1 MANTNYLRP
10 MGRKFSD
17 CSNAVSLVTIERPQ
31 FALFFPVVSAAE
43 QNRQL
48 PKKSPKSLLHP
59 TPPSSR
65 GCDRLPH
72 PRATSSSSIWYAHR
86 LHEPA
91 HRSALPLGGVAAA
104 ARTGHRRCSCQMRL
118 NRDVK
123 DPLRP
128 ARMLPPLTVAIPM
141 PQQMNDSSYQLT

>member
-1 MANTNYLRP
+1 MKTNLRTAP
-10 MGRKFSD
+10 MPLISSL
-17 CSNAVSLVTIERPQ
+17 SNGLN
-31 FALFFPVVSAAE
+31 FLLFFPGPWNKIPLETARY
-43 QNRQL
+43 Q
-48 PKKSPKSLLHP
+48 KKSPKSLLHP
-59 TPPSSR
+59 TPSSR

-91 HRSALPLGGVAAA
+91 RRSALPRGGVAAA